1 MKYFEVEIPQESAF
15 IIPIGDIHLGDEK
28 FTKSS
33 EDKLMGYLKWVKER
47 ENAFIFLGGDVFN
60 VASRNSKTSPFDT
73 RVNEYEKAI
82 EIFEPYKDKI
92 LFSLD
97 GNHENRMLDEFGISP
112 MQSFCRELKI
122 PYAKWSAVLRVKVGK
137 REDNRWNQNYF
148 IYAHHTAGGG
158 SSIGGKLNRVIKLRE
173 IVEGIDV
180 YCGFHN
186 HQLAAAPQD
195 VFYPS
200 MQEKGVKQ
208 RRIWY
213 VDCGSYLE
221 WNDSYA
227 EKAMMS
233 PVKLGSPRIRL
244 DGKKEKHDV
253 HISI

>member
-1 MKYFEVEIPQESAF
+1 MKYFEKEIPQECAY
-15 IIPIGDIHLGDEK
+15 IIPVGDIHLGDK
-28 FTKSS
+28 NFTKQS
-33 EDKLMGYLKWVKER
+33 EEKLIGYLKWVKER

-60 VASRNSKTSPFDT
+60 VAGRNTKTSPFET
-73 RVNEYEKAI
+73 NTNEYERAI
-82 EIFEPYKDKI
+82 ELFGTYKDKI
-92 LFSLD
+92 LFSIE
-97 GNHENRMLDEFGISP
+97 GNHEARIIDEFGISP

-122 PYAKWSAVLRVKVGK
+122 PYAKWSAVLRLKVGK
-137 REDNRWNQNYF
+137 REGNRWEQNYF
-148 IYAHHTAGGG
+148 LYAHHTTGGGG
-158 SSIGGKLNRVIKLRE
+158 SIGSKLNRVIKLRD

-180 YCGFHN
+180 FAGFHN

-195 VFYPS
+195 VLYPS
-200 MQEKGVKQ
+200 MQEKNVKQ

-227 EKAMMS
+227 EKGMLA

-244 DGKKEKHDV
+244 ESKKHDV